1 MRIVLIIPPNPF
13 LGDQKRNCPLGI
25 LYIAGVLEKEG
36 YHTEAV
42 DLRCLEEDKWLE
54 KIPQADIYG
63 ITTSTPEYLIACR
76 VAKLVKNKYSNAC
89 IVVGGVHPTV
99 LPDRI
104 DPVFD
109 KVVVGEGER
118 AILDV
123 VNDCKNGVEKRF
135 YQSPVIENLDDI
147 PLPARHLLPPDSVI
161 SDKLVVPG
169 IPATTIVTS
178 RGCPFNCSFCSSPR
192 MWGRRV
198 RFRSADSVVAEIEKI
213 KKDYG
218 ITHFRFQDDVMGA
231 NKKIFL
237 EMFEK
242 MQPLGIRW
250 RANLHVN
257 VSTTELLEAMKKA
270 GCFEIHYGVE
280 TISQDVLDK
289 NNRGMKLD
297 VIYKA
302 VENTKKLG
310 LRVRLFF
317 IIGLPFEEQG
327 IADRT
332 IEFIKKV
339 GPDGVDLS
347 TFIPFPGSDVFNNP
361 SKYGI
366 EILSKDFDDYYMSI
380 GLYMGESEKDFIC
393 KHSNLSNDE
402 LKFERKKLL
411 DFIEKYN
418 LALNK

>member
-25 LYIAGVLEKEG
+25 LYIAGVLEQEG
-36 YHTEAV
+36 HHPEVV
-42 DLRCLEEDKWLE
+42 DLRCLEDGEWLK

-63 ITTSTPEYLIACR
+63 ITTSTPEYLLACK
-76 VAKLVKNKYSNAC
+76 VARFIKNSYGGC
-89 IVVGGVHPTV
+89 MVLGGVHPTV
-99 LPDRI
+99 LSDKIDR
-104 DPVFD
+104 VFD
-109 KVVVGEGER
+109 KVVIGEGER

-123 VNDCKNGVEKRF
+123 LKDYRNGVKKRF

-147 PLPARHLLPPDSVI
+147 PLPARHLLPIDSVVN
-161 SDKLVVPG
+161 DRLVTPD

-198 RFRSADSVVAEIEKI
+198 RFRSADNVIAEIEKI
-213 KKDYG
+213 KNDYG
-218 ITHFRFQDDVMGA
+218 LTHFRFQDDVMGA
-231 NKKIFL
+231 NKKIFF
-237 EMFEK
+237 EMFKK
-242 MQPLGIRW
+242 MEPLNIRW

-257 VSTTELLEAMKKA
+257 ISNTELLEAMKQA

-280 TISQDVLDK
+280 TISQKVLDM
-289 NNRGMKLD
+289 NNRGMKVD
-297 VIYKA
+297 TIYEA
-302 VENTKKLG
+302 VENTKRLG

-317 IIGLPFEEQG
+317 IVGLPFEEHG

-332 IEFIKKV
+332 IEFVKKAKPN
-339 GPDGVDLS
+339 GIDLS
-347 TFIPFPGSDVFNNP
+347 TFVPFPGSDVFENP

-366 EILSKDFDDYYMSI
+366 EILSRDFNDYSMSI
-380 GLYMGESEKDFIC
+380 GLYKGESEKDFIYR
-393 KHSNLSNDE
+393 HSNLSNEE
-402 LKFERKKLL
+402 LKDERKQLL
-411 DFIEKYN
+411 GFIEKYN